1 MLTMLLRFPGGRYHA
16 TPWGHHVNEGLVEWP
31 PSPWRLLRAL
41 ISTGYTALGWNGTSA
56 NGNSSRPPLVAQV
69 LLEKLASVAPRY
81 RLPPATGA
89 HTRHYMPIGVMD
101 KGREKTTLVFDTWA
115 QVDAGALCVTWDVSL
130 DEAEEAQCRNLVEHL
145 GYLGRSES
153 WVEGRLLSSEESMP
167 HGTYCMPCIDN
178 VLPGPGWEQISMLGT
193 TTPAEY
199 ANWRQSAVGAS
210 FGETP
215 PVNELP
221 KKATK
226 EQKDTA
232 KAQKA
237 AFAKY
242 QKRMAQLDDLYP
254 ADLIE
259 CLQARTSELQTRGW
273 SQPPGTRRMLYW
285 RRSDALEAGASA
297 DPAMDA
303 ADTDAYWRRS
313 DALEA
318 GAPKLRRI
326 AARVPHVK
334 AMLLSMATQSG
345 NDHALP
351 SVIRTLPQAELL
363 HQTLIGIASKLQGGV
378 PSALSG
384 CDSNRRPLRGSHS
397 HAHILPLDL
406 DGDDHLDHVLIWAPM
421 GLDAAAQ
428 TAIRAARQTF
438 TKGGI
443 LPIRLATVAAGP
455 IEQLYSLP
463 GVWGNGI
470 RSVLGSRTGNRTWQS
485 MTPFVAPRHLKRQGR
500 NTLEGQIAAELISRT
515 RCPATEIQVLDPR
528 QDNPSLRLRHF
539 VRHRRKGAGPPVD
552 MGFAI
557 RLIFDEPQRGPISL
571 GYGSHYGLGLF
582 SAC

>member
-16 TPWGHHVNEGLVEWP
+16 TPWGHHVNEGLVEFP

-41 ISTGYTALGWNGTSA
+41 ISTGYTALGWNGTNA
-56 NGNSSRPPLVAQV
+56 NGSSGRPPLVAQV
-69 LLEKLASVAPRY
+69 LLEKLASVTPRY
-81 RLPPATGA
+81 RLPPAAGA
-89 HTRHYMPIGVMD
+89 HTRHYMPIGVME

-115 QVDAGALCVTWDVSL
+115 QIDAGVLCVTWDVSL
-130 DEAEEAQCRNLVEHL
+130 NEAEEVQCRNLVEHL

-153 WVEGRLLSSEESMP
+153 WVEGRLLASEESMP
-167 HGTYCMPCIDN
+167 PGTDCVPCIDN
-178 VLPGPGWEQISMLGT
+178 ALPGPGWEQISMLGT

-199 ANWRQSAVGAS
+199 ASWRQAAIGSDL
-210 FGETP
+210 GEAP

-237 AFAKY
+237 ALAKY
-242 QKRMAQLDDLYP
+242 QKRKVQLDELYP

-259 CLQARTSELQTRGW
+259 CLQARTGELQARGW
-273 SQPPGTRRMLYW
+273 SQPPGTRRL
-285 RRSDALEAGASA
+285 L
-297 DPAMDA
+297 
-303 ADTDAYWRRS
+303 YWRRS

-326 AARVPHVK
+326 AARAASVET
-334 AMLLSMATQSG
+334 MLLSMTTRSG

-351 SVIRTLPQAELL
+351 TVIRTLPQAELL
-363 HQTLIGIASKLQGGV
+363 HQTLVGIASKLPGGV
-378 PSALSG
+378 PSVLSG
-384 CDSNRRPLRGSHS
+384 CDSNRQPLRGSHS

-406 DGDDHLDHVLIWAPM
+406 DRDGHLDHVLIWAPM
-421 GLDAAAQ
+421 GLEAAAQ
-428 TAIRAARQTF
+428 TAIRRARQTF
-438 TKGGI
+438 TKDGI

-455 IEQLYSLP
+455 IDQLYSLP

-470 RSVLGSRTGNRTWQS
+470 RSLLGSPTGSRTWQS
-485 MTPFVAPRHLKRQGR
+485 MTPFVAPRYLKRRGR
-500 NTLEGQIAAELISRT
+500 NTLEAQIAAELISRA
-515 RCPATEIQVLDPR
+515 RSPATEIQVLDLR
-528 QDNPSLRLRHF
+528 QDNPLLRLRHF
-539 VRHRRKGAGPPVD
+539 VRHRRKGAAPPVD

-557 RLIFDEPQRGPISL
+557 RLIFDEPQQGPISL